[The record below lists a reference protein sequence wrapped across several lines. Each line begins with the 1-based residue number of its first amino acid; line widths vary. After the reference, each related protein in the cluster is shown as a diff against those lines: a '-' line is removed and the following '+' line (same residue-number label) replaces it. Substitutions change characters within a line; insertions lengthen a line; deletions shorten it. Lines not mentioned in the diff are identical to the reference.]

1 MYGIWLLIL
10 FGILPAGLGAAIAYI
25 VSRDENP
32 SKKVMLLGA
41 VAGAV
46 IGLIVGVLLA
56 EL

>member
-32 SKKVMLLGA
+32 NKKVMLLGA
-41 VAGAV
+41 AVGAAIGV
-46 IGLIVGVLLA
+46 IAGVLLA
-56 EL
+56 RL